1 MGLRE
6 RATKVRLSVSTY
18 KGTKIES
25 RVAREVADLHDV
37 KGKAGTFKAN
47 LFPGCDEEIKAL
59 NQAESA
65 IRDFH
70 YDTTFEWERGVRLL
84 PSEGFLPYQTR
95 MGVLRGIY
103 EQRLDAL
110 LSVWDERVAQAL
122 MNRGSLANKGD
133 YPSLDQV
140 KKACEVR
147 LSISPLADAKDW
159 RLKVEDEA
167 MQKAIDEATEAA
179 TAEAVREQDALLET
193 GMEKVWGR
201 FEKLLSNAKRNL
213 QVTKGTGRYR
223 DEWVENLGQFL
234 EVVDG
239 LNLKNDPK
247 LKDLAAKARE
257 AMAEIDPEAVEE
269 DSEREG
275 ARAQASE
282 KVESIMDQMSAL
294 FTPEE

>member
-1 MGLRE
+1 M
-6 RATKVRLSVSTY
+6 
-18 KGTKIES
+18 
-25 RVAREVADLHDV
+25 

-110 LSVWDERVAQAL
+110 LTVWDERVAQAL
-122 MNRGSLANKGD
+122 TNRGTLANKGD
-133 YPSLDQV
+133 YPSKDQV
-140 KKACEVR
+140 AKGCEVR
-147 LSISPLADAKDW
+147 VSISPLADAKDW
-159 RLKVEDEA
+159 RLKVEDES
-167 MQKAIDEATEAA
+167 MQKAIDEATETA
-179 TAEAVREQDALLET
+179 TAEAVKEQDALLEA
-193 GMEKVWGR
+193 GMVKVWER
-201 FEKLLSNAKRNL
+201 FGKLLTNAKRNL
-213 QVTKGTGRYR
+213 QVTKGSGRYR
-223 DEWVENLGQFL
+223 DEWVDNLGQFL

-239 LNLKNDPK
+239 LNLKSDPK
-247 LKDLAAKARE
+247 LKELAEKARE
-257 AMAEIDPEAVEE
+257 TMSEIDPEAVEE

-282 KVESIMDQMSAL
+282 KVEAIFDQMSAL
-294 FTPEE
+294 FSTEEE